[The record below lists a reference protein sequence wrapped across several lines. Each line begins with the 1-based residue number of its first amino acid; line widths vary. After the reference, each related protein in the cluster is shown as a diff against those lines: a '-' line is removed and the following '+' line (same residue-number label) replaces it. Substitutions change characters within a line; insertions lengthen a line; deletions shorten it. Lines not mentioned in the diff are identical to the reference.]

1 MEATRRTNVQEE
13 DDEESDGPAVIKDA
27 GRESVVP
34 SNILEKGMIYFFFRG
49 RVGINEPHGT
59 QDIARSY
66 NVHRPFPV
74 EAKIGGGSMESA
86 ARTGYLLRQRRFC
99 RRVVGI
105 ALYESSS
112 LDVSV

>member
-49 RVGINEPHGT
+49 RVGMNEPHGT

-66 NVHRPFPV
+66 IVLRPLPV
-74 EAKIGGGSMESA
+74 GAKIGGGPMESSGKN
-86 ARTGYLLRQRRFC
+86 RLLALPRKVLPQSGRDRFM
-99 RRVVGI
+99 
-105 ALYESSS
+105 
-112 LDVSV
+112 